1 MVKFS
6 AGISLIVFFF
16 VQTAFAVNNSG
27 KFPELTFPD
36 WLAPSPYFYSP
47 EGRADPFVPFLQPRV
62 EAEERVE
69 LERPPRPLSP
79 LESVEVR
86 QLRLV
91 GIIWDADPA
100 RDPSAIVEL
109 PDGKGFILKK
119 GTMVGPSRG
128 KVMKI
133 FPDQVLI
140 IEEVTNIYGETVERR
155 TTLELR
161 PGQAG

>member
-16 VQTAFAVNNSG
+16 VQTAFALSNTG
-27 KFPELTFPD
+27 EFPDLTFPD
-36 WLAPSPYFYSP
+36 WLTPSPYSYSP
-47 EGRADPFVPFLQPRV
+47 QGKADPFVPFLQPRV
-62 EAEERVE
+62 EAEDRVE
-69 LERPPRPLSP
+69 PERPPRPLTP
-79 LESVEVR
+79 LERVEVR

-91 GIIWDADPA
+91 GIIWDADPS
-100 RDPSAIVEL
+100 RDPSAMVEL

-119 GTMVGPSRG
+119 GTTVGPNRG
-128 KVMKI
+128 QVMEI

-140 IEEVTNIYGETVERR
+140 TEQVTNIYGETVERR